1 MHEKPLHPPPRRA
14 TVCVCNLQ
22 YMRED
27 EFLRPSGTAMPRPE
41 RHSTAMRTASTHAA
55 GAAEAPALRAR
66 LWCPMSMLRGRLL
79 RAAGENFHHTVRWS
93 PGSVAN
99 TPRLPTQVIGGGGRR
114 MSVVSHRHATTH
126 GRDRASAHRRMGKHV
141 ETVPPNASLGDDG
154 GERHNRRQAQEQRKE
169 RERAR
174 RVCTE
179 APWEAATGGIRHLT
193 GCEREKR
200 GCPQTEESVAPVRV
214 AEEARSSPPPEIA
227 TRNRRCDQISLR
239 GTPSAAAYTRAMYRE
254 QHNHPRTLSACALK
268 RSSDGLWPAASIHLA

>member
-126 GRDRASAHRRMGKHV
+126 GRDRASRSSSDGKTCGNCPSKCFTRRRWRR
-141 ETVPPNASLGDDG
+141 ETQPAPSA
-154 GERHNRRQAQEQRKE
+154 RATE
-169 RERAR
+169 RERAGKTSLYR
-174 RVCTE
+174 GALGSGNWRHP
-179 APWEAATGGIRHLT
+179 APDWL
-193 GCEREKR
+193 
-200 GCPQTEESVAPVRV
+200 
-214 AEEARSSPPPEIA
+214 
-227 TRNRRCDQISLR
+227 
-239 GTPSAAAYTRAMYRE
+239 
-254 QHNHPRTLSACALK
+254 
-268 RSSDGLWPAASIHLA
+268 